1 MAKFENTQF
10 AKIFDSK
17 EGRLIV
23 SAVLANPDLINANHT
38 WWETQFRVDPNVT
51 PTDAK
56 GRATFISEMRQ
67 DEAGYMLDMRAPLGD
82 AVPMEKGNLQFY
94 TGVIPDFT
102 SKAFT
107 ETAQERVYKEKLF
120 DQFGDARLIA
130 MYASDTLQPMLDGA
144 NQTLSYLSAMLLST
158 GKGIYDQG
166 EGTQAPIY
174 KVAIPT
180 ENFLKAGAV
189 VWSDTT
195 NCRLLDQIRKIYDDV
210 RDHIG
215 RNIRMK
221 LQVTKTVWDSYFLN
235 NAQVI
240 EWVRYFNS
248 LNNVLLP
255 QNLQVTTEMVQVA
268 LQSYQGIPEIE
279 IVQAK
284 EKDINNGTV
293 TGWASGKAVLRPV
306 GYAGYIRHT
315 NILDEEIYPK
325 YGNDLIS
332 RNYTPAL
339 PGGIA
344 SIENVVL
351 ANGNLKE
358 WQTRLLLS
366 AIPSLDEFLHH
377 FIIDMT
383 STSSDTF

>member
-1 MAKFENTQF
+1 MAKFENSQF
-10 AKIFDSK
+10 AKIYDSK

-23 SAVLANPDLINANHT
+23 RELLANPDLIRANHLFWT
-38 WWETQFRVDPNVT
+38 TKFRVDPLLT

-56 GRATFISEMRQ
+56 GRATFVSEMRE
-67 DEAGYMLDMRAPLGD
+67 DLSNYMLDMRAPLGD
-82 AVPMEKGNLQFY
+82 ATPQEKGNLAFY

-102 SKAFT
+102 SKAYV
-107 ETAQERVYKEKLF
+107 ENASERIYKEKLF
-120 DQFGDARLIA
+120 DQFGDARLLA
-130 MYASDTLQPMLDGA
+130 MYAADVIQPMIDAG

-166 EGTQAPIY
+166 EGIQTPIY
-174 KVAIPT
+174 KVAIPAN
-180 ENFLKAGAV
+180 NFLTAGTV

-210 RDHIG
+210 RNRIG
-215 RNIRMK
+215 LDLEMQLEVPRDIWNN
-221 LQVTKTVWDSYFLN
+221 YFLN

-240 EWVRYFNS
+240 EWVRYVNS

-255 QNLQVTTEMVQVA
+255 QTLVLTDQMATEA
-268 LQSYQGIPEIE
+268 LASFMGLPR
-279 IVQAK
+279 IVIID
-284 EKDINNGTV
+284 EKQNDINNGV
-293 TGWASGKAVLRPV
+293 VHGWASGKAVLRPL

-315 NILDEEIYPK
+315 NILDEEVYTK

-339 PGGIA
+339 TGGIA
-344 SIENVVL
+344 LIENVVL

-366 AIPSLDEFLHH
+366 AIPSLDEFMQH
-377 FIIDMT
+377 FIIDT
-383 STSSDTF
+383 TTADS